1 RPQLP
6 AIVSAISA
14 ASAVKSLHTTMS
26 NAQQPSPPPPYPP
39 YAYYPQDE
47 DELSL
52 VDLWNIVWK
61 RKWLWLTLGP
71 LAGVIGIIYALAQ
84 PEIFRAEVTLA
95 PNVEEK
101 GGGGLAALAGQF
113 GGLASMA
120 GLNVGGGGDTQT
132 ALATLKS
139 RKFL

>member
-1 RPQLP
+1 W
-6 AIVSAISA
+6 
-14 ASAVKSLHTTMS
+14 H
-26 NAQQPSPPPPYPP
+26 
-39 YAYYPQDE
+39 
-47 DELSL
+47 
-52 VDLWNIVWK
+52 IVWK

-95 PNVEEK
+95 PNVEEQ

-139 RKFL
+139 RKFIAPFLQEEGRLQNLFFDQWDEEASAWTKSNRRRGPDNKLTAQEAYERFVEDA